1 MNKSSTHSCCSQASD
16 SWSLVSVIFHAFTA
30 VTAVIG
36 RADAK
41 LIFALLPPPKLKVN
55 EWHMVSLALNSAMPL
70 LPLGVAKS
78 ECNPRSQEYGVCVSV
93 SLTSNKYA

>member
-1 MNKSSTHSCCSQASD
+1 
-16 SWSLVSVIFHAFTA
+16 
-30 VTAVIG
+30 
-36 RADAK
+36 
-41 LIFALLPPPKLKVN
+41 LLPPPKLKVN

-93 SLTSNKYA
+93 TSNK